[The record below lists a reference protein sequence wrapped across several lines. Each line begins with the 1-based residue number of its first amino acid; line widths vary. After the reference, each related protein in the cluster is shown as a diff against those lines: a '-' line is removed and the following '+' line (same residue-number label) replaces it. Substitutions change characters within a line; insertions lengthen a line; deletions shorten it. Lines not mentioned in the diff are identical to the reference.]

1 MNFYLWAQ
9 AAAAGTASSAPGET
23 KAPDTFLRIVFSG
36 GPIGIVIMLVLIL
49 TSMTALYLII
59 EQALLLRR
67 SRILPPTLGS
77 RVRQALEAGRRAE
90 AEQVCQSMPSFLA
103 FILLQG
109 LSELENGWEAVEKAL
124 EDALAEQAARLF
136 RRVEYLSVL
145 ANLAPMLGLLG
156 TVVGMVLC
164 FREVANTQGNAGAAQ
179 LAEGIYQ
186 ALVTTVAG
194 LMIAIP
200 SLAAFALLR
209 NRVDQFVAEAAYVA
223 QQAFAPCKRKRGT
236 NRFAMAAT
244 GAERMPVTSPT
255 GPAAPPPSSS
265 VAPPSSAPPS
275 SAPPSSAPPTSA
287 PPSSAAPPSSSGPP
301 PAPRR
306 RGEGGAG

>member
-1 MNFYLWAQ
+1 MMNFYLWAQ
-9 AAAAGTASSAPGET
+9 AAAATASSAPGET
-23 KAPDTFLRIVFSG
+23 KPPDTFLRIVFSG
-36 GPIGIVIMLVLIL
+36 GPIGIAIMLVLIL

-59 EQALLLRR
+59 EQSLLLRR
-67 SRILPPTLGS
+67 SRILPPTLGN
-77 RVRQALEAGRRAE
+77 RVRQALEAGRRGE
-90 AEQVCQSMPSFLA
+90 AEQACQSMPSFLA

-109 LSELENGWEAVEKAL
+109 LSELESGWEAVEKAL
-124 EDALAEQAARLF
+124 EDALAEQSARLF

-209 NRVDQFVAEAAYVA
+209 NRVDQFVAEAAYLA
-223 QQAFAPCKRKRGT
+223 QQAFAPCKRKRAAG
-236 NRFAMAAT
+236 RFAIASAST
-244 GAERMPVTSPT
+244 ANASTLTPT
-255 GPAAPPPSSS
+255 GPAAPSPSTASP
-265 VAPPSSAPPS
+265 ASAPPAS
-275 SAPPSSAPPTSA
+275 SM
-287 PPSSAAPPSSSGPP
+287 PP

-306 RGEGGAG
+306 RGEGGVG

>member
-1 MNFYLWAQ
+1 MNVWLIAQ
-9 AAAAGTASSAPGET
+9 AGTAVQAAEAVRSATAAVKP
-23 KAPDTFLRIVFSG
+23 PDTFLRIVFSG
-36 GPIGIVIMLVLIL
+36 GPIGIAIMVVLIL

-67 SRILPPTLGS
+67 DRILPPSLGS
-77 RVRQALEAGRRAE
+77 RVRQAIEAGRRSE
-90 AEQVCQSMPSFLA
+90 AEQACQATPSFLA
-103 FILLQG
+103 FVLLQG
-109 LSELENGWEAVEKAL
+109 LSEVEGGWEAVEKAV
-124 EDALAEQAARLF
+124 EDALAEQSARLF

-200 SLAAFALLR
+200 CLAAFALLR

-223 QQAFAPCKRKRGT
+223 QQAFAPWKRKRGG
-236 NRFAMAAT
+236 NRFAAAPAAT
-244 GAERMPVTSPT
+244 
-255 GPAAPPPSSS
+255 
-265 VAPPSSAPPS
+265 
-275 SAPPSSAPPTSA
+275 PPT
-287 PPSSAAPPSSSGPP
+287 
-301 PAPRR
+301 PARR
-306 RGEGGAG
+306 TDGGAG

>member
-9 AAAAGTASSAPGET
+9 AAAATASSAPGDA
-23 KAPDTFLRIVFSG
+23 KPPDTFLRIVFSG
-36 GPIGIVIMLVLIL
+36 GPIGIAIMLVLIL

-59 EQALLLRR
+59 EQAMLLRR

-77 RVRQALEAGRRAE
+77 RVRQALEAGRRVD
-90 AEQVCQSMPSFLA
+90 AEQACQAMPSFLA

-109 LSELENGWEAVEKAL
+109 LSELESGWEAVEKAL
-124 EDALAEQAARLF
+124 EDALAEQSARLF

-223 QQAFAPCKRKRGT
+223 QQAFAPCKRKRGAA
-236 NRFAMAAT
+236 RFATTAAGVASIPT
-244 GAERMPVTSPT
+244 PSPT
-255 GPAAPPPSSS
+255 GPTATPS
-265 VAPPSSAPPS
+265 PTN
-275 SAPPSSAPPTSA
+275 PPTS
-287 PPSSAAPPSSSGPP
+287 SAPP

-306 RGEGGAG
+306 RGEGGVG